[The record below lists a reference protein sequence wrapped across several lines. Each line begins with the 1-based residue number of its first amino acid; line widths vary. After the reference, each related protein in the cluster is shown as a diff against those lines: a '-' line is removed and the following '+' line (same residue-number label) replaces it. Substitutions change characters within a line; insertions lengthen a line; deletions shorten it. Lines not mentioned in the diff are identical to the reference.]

1 MNTSLT
7 GKTVFITGGSR
18 GIGKAIALRLAQEG
32 ANIAI
37 AAKTI
42 EPHPKLEGTIYSV
55 AAEIE
60 AVGAKALPLQ
70 VDIRD
75 EEGVKKA
82 VRKQPKL
89 LAASIS
95 SSTMP
100 APST

>member
-7 GKTVFITGGSR
+7 GRNRFYYRRQPGHRQSHCP
-18 GIGKAIALRLAQEG
+18 ALAREG

-60 AVGAKALPLQ
+60 AAGARALPLQ

-75 EEGVKKA
+75 EDGVKKA
-82 VRKQPKL
+82 GR
-89 LAASIS
+89 ANC
-95 SSTMP
+95 
-100 APST
+100 